1 MGILHFFI
9 QNDSLWHPPIPL
21 RPYLC
26 CSSWYRSGTTNWKGI
41 VEEEI
46 LVSPFLFLTKTDQ
59 MLKSDPSPILTTTT
73 NLIMC
78 TQPTICKRFCFYQE
92 IN

>member
-1 MGILHFFI
+1 MA
-9 QNDSLWHPPIPL
+9 PPIPL

-41 VEEEI
+41 EEEEEEI
-46 LVSPFLFLTKTDQ
+46 LAVSPFRKKTETKTDQ
-59 MLKSDPSPILTTTT
+59 MLKTDPSPILTTTT